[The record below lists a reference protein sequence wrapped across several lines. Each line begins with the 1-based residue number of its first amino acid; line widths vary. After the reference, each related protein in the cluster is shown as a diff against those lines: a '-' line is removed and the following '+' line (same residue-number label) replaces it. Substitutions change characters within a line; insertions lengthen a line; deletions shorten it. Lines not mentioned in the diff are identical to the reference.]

1 MWTCPIL
8 QDEYVCGS
16 ESSAAEL
23 LTLTC
28 CKQAVSR
35 TGLAM
40 LCVRKKHRQEE
51 ETCPLCRACVN
62 VAELLQCDSLFA
74 TKYAFVTQEMM
85 MSAAAANHTQ
95 ASPPTLPP
103 GLQDVF
109 FSEHVHEE
117 GGYGEDGDDDDVDDD
132 DGDYN
137 LNRYADW
144 NAENDDD
151 EDADN
156 TTNQEY
162 SMDYDF
168 WDYDDVDDDIEQDEE
183 TRTTRSWPTLA
194 HGRDTVNYNPAF
206 YYAVR
211 AQ

>member
-35 TGLAM
+35 TGMAM

-74 TKYAFVTQEMM
+74 IKYAFVTQEMM
-85 MSAAAANHTQ
+85 MSAAAANHKH
-95 ASPPTLPP
+95 APPPTLPP
-103 GLQDVF
+103 GSQDVF

-117 GGYGEDGDDDDVDDD
+117 GDYGEDGDDDVDD

-168 WDYDDVDDDIEQDEE
+168 WDYDDDDDDIEEDEE

-194 HGRDTVNYNPAF
+194 HGRDPVNYNPAF